1 MTNGAD
7 ASVKRK
13 GKSAFHL
20 AVKRRNFHF
29 IKVLFDHRPSF
40 DIKDDRNEN
49 VIEHVLR
56 RNKQDAM
63 KIIIYHFHKW

>member
-1 MTNGAD
+1 MLTNGAHVT
-7 ASVKRK
+7 VKK
-13 GKSAFHL
+13 KEMSAFHL

-29 IKVLFDHRPSF
+29 IKALFDHRPTF
-40 DIKDDRNEN
+40 DIKDNRNEN

-63 KIIIYHFHKW
+63 KMISYNFHQ